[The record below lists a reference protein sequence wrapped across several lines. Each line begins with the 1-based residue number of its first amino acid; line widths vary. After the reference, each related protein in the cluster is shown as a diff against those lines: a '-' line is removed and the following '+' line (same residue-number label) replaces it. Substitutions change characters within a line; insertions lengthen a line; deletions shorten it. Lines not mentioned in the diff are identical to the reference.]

1 MTLRG
6 SRARLRGSGAR
17 LRGSRARLRAVVL
30 AAFAFALIHQ
40 ARAEDAAE
48 PAPCIGR
55 DLAEGADLTQARL
68 KRADDLV
75 DSQGLLWRVE
85 RDGLAPSYLYGTIH
99 STEDS
104 AVALARKAAEF
115 VASSKVVATE
125 LGGPFDAV
133 DQGDLTAKM
142 LVKAIARDE
151 DTFAPALTGEKAAA
165 IEAFLAKRG
174 ISKELA
180 HHLQLW
186 FLAAAA
192 SAPTCE
198 AARGLQGLPEVD
210 SVIALA
216 GKARGL
222 PVVAL
227 EQAQEQIDAL
237 AAAPPD
243 LSATMLAAAVR
254 APALNDDAYAT
265 LLRLYREKRPAEM
278 LAVGDVIP
286 ELTPEER
293 AAEDAFTRLLLVG
306 RNEIMAARAA
316 PLLAAGGA
324 FIAVGALHLSG
335 KTGLI
340 ERFRAAGYRVVN
352 VW

>member
-1 MTLRG
+1 MTPGG
-6 SRARLRGSGAR
+6 SQ
-17 LRGSRARLRAVVL
+17 ARLRAAVL
-30 AAFAFALIHQ
+30 GAGGLAFFGLALAPQ
-40 ARAEDAAE
+40 ARAEDAAA

-55 DLAEGADLTQARL
+55 DLAEGADLREARL

-75 DSQGLLWRVE
+75 DAEGLLWRVE
-85 RDGLAPSYLYGTIH
+85 REGLAPSYLFGTIH
-99 STEDS
+99 STDES

-115 VASSKVVATE
+115 VVSAKVVATE

-133 DQGDLTAKM
+133 DQGDLAAKM
-142 LVKAIARDE
+142 LARAIARDE
-151 DTFAPALTGEKAAA
+151 DTFAPALTGQSAASV
-165 IEAFLAKRG
+165 EAYLARRG
-174 ISKELA
+174 FPKELA

-192 SAPTCE
+192 SLPACE
-198 AARGLQGLPEVD
+198 AARAQQGLPEVD

-216 GKARGL
+216 GKRRGL
-222 PVVAL
+222 AVVAL
-227 EQAQEQIDAL
+227 ESAQEQIDAL
-237 AAAPPD
+237 AAAPPA
-243 LSATMLAAAVR
+243 LFATMLEAAAR
-254 APALNDDAYAT
+254 APELDDDSYAT

-278 LAVGDVIP
+278 LAVADVAP
-286 ELTPEER
+286 GLTPEER

-306 RNEIMAARAA
+306 RNEVMAARAA

-335 KTGLI
+335 RNGLI

>member
-1 MTLRG
+1 MTPRF
-6 SRARLRGSGAR
+6 A
-17 LRGSRARLRAVVL
+17 RARLRAALL
-30 AAFAFALIHQ
+30 AGFAFALVQQ
-40 ARAEDAAE
+40 ARAEDAAG

-55 DLAEGADLTQARL
+55 DLAEGADLREARL

-85 RDGLAPSYLYGTIH
+85 REGLAPSYLFGTIH
-99 STEDS
+99 STDES

-115 VASSKVVATE
+115 IASAKVVATE

-133 DQGDLTAKM
+133 DQGELAATM
-142 LVKAIARDE
+142 LARAIARDE
-151 DTFAPALTGEKAAA
+151 DTFAPALTGQSAATV
-165 IEAFLAKRG
+165 EAYLAGRG
-174 ISKELA
+174 FPKELA

-186 FLAAAA
+186 FLAATA
-192 SAPTCE
+192 SAPACE
-198 AARGLQGLPEVD
+198 AARGQQGLPEVD

-216 GKARGL
+216 GKERSL
-222 PVVAL
+222 RVVAL
-227 EQAQEQIDAL
+227 ESPGEQLDAL
-237 AAAPPD
+237 ASAPPA
-243 LSATMLAAAVR
+243 LSATMLAASAR
-254 APALNDDAYAT
+254 APELEDDAYAT

-278 LAVGDVIP
+278 LAVADVMP
-286 ELTPEER
+286 GLTPAER
-293 AAEDAFTRLLLVG
+293 AAEDEFTRLLLVD
-306 RNEIMAARAA
+306 RNEAMAARAA

-324 FIAVGALHLSG
+324 FIAVGALHLTG